1 MVARI
6 RVDDVK
12 SLNGVE
18 MVLHRPCGIDI
29 RHAGIEPASEQ
40 RHEPFLFEAV
50 LIRPLPFVFKMR
62 LVKRFIV
69 RGVDIVHTG
78 FEAGVHDMQILIGKR
93 KVQHHVGP
101 DFFNQF
107 DQMRHIVRIHLSRGN
122 RAVVFF
128 FDLSRKRI
136 ALGLCAA
143 CDAQLGENFADLAA
157 FGNGDTGYAAAADN
171 KNFAHDDAPFIFLV

>member
-1 MVARI
+1 
-6 RVDDVK
+6 
-12 SLNGVE
+12 
-18 MVLHRPCGIDI
+18 
-29 RHAGIEPASEQ
+29 
-40 RHEPFLFEAV
+40 
-50 LIRPLPFVFKMR
+50 MR

-107 DQMRHIVRIHLSRGN
+107 DQLRHIVRIHLSRGN

-136 ALGLCAA
+136 ALGLRSAGKADVREDIRRLCTFVYRHSADAA
-143 CDAQLGENFADLAA
+143 GADDQNSCH
-157 FGNGDTGYAAAADN
+157 FY
-171 KNFAHDDAPFIFLV
+171 FS